1 METEES
7 ARNLQVGFLVLLGD
21 VMKHVGVQ
29 LLEYWPRLLQMVVS
43 CGVSAQASLDDH
55 KEGGQLKIW
64 LAVAVAIGLAGF
76 SYYLSG
82 YSTHAGTPQTSVSRT
97 SVPES
102 YAICGGT
109 PETIYTVD
117 ESHPNVD
124 CLLIHKDEIRVAG
137 TLGS

>member
-1 METEES
+1 MSKRKGDKPRAPNMDTSSTEMKS
-7 ARNLQVGFLVLLGD
+7 GGID
-21 VMKHVGVQ
+21 VVRD
-29 LLEYWPRLLQMVVS
+29 YD
-43 CGVSAQASLDDH
+43 DDH

-82 YSTHAGTPQTSVSRT
+82 YSTHAGIPQTSVSRT

-102 YAICGGT
+102 YAVCGGT
-109 PETIYTVD
+109 PGTIYTVD

-137 TLGS
+137 TLGP